1 MSPLEIKFLV
11 MQKFKTLTACAEA
24 LGCRRE
30 ELSMCIRRAREY
42 PRLRQLLAEALGK
55 TVEQLFGN
63 KTSRKAA

>member
-11 MQKFKTLTACAEA
+11 MQKFKTLTACAEV

-30 ELSMCIRRAREY
+30 ELSMCIRRARQY
-42 PRLRQLLAEALGK
+42 PHLRQSLAKTLNK